1 MNEGSRL
8 EEGVRCGNLL
18 KLPIPVP
25 RSGPKKE
32 EIMRDS
38 ESRSRVTASAGSSST
53 AAVPAYTIDPVH
65 STVAFSVRHLMIT
78 DVHGEFTK
86 FKADVHFAPD
96 DLSECLVYA
105 LIQADSIHTG
115 NEKRDQHLRSADF
128 FDVENH
134 PRLVFRSRRFHRSD
148 EDGRLLIEG
157 DLTIRGETR
166 PVTFFVTGPTL
177 SVKDPWGNDRIGLV
191 ATTRINRHDFGIDW
205 NQKLEGG
212 GVMVGSEVKIT
223 LDLSLVSQ

>member
-1 MNEGSRL
+1 M
-8 EEGVRCGNLL
+8 
-18 KLPIPVP
+18 
-25 RSGPKKE
+25 
-32 EIMRDS
+32 S
-38 ESRSRVTASAGSSST
+38 ETGTRSRIAASAGSSS
-53 AAVPAYTIDPVH
+53 AANVPGYTIDPVH
-65 STVAFSVRHLMIT
+65 SSIAFSVRHLMIT

-86 FKADVHFAPD
+86 FKADVHFDPE
-96 DLSECLVYA
+96 DLSECSVYA

-134 PRLVFRSRRFHRSD
+134 PRLIFRSRRFHRSD
-148 EDGRLLIEG
+148 DGRLLIDG
-157 DLTIRGETR
+157 DLTIRGVTL
-166 PVTFFVTGPTL
+166 PVTFFVKGPTP

-191 ATTRINRHDFGIDW
+191 ATTRINRHDFGINW

-212 GVMVGSEVKIT
+212 GVMVGREVKIT

>member
-1 MNEGSRL
+1 M
-8 EEGVRCGNLL
+8 
-18 KLPIPVP
+18 
-25 RSGPKKE
+25 
-32 EIMRDS
+32 S
-38 ESRSRVTASAGSSST
+38 ESVSRSRVAASAGSSS
-53 AAVPAYTIDPVH
+53 AATIPAYTIDPVH

-86 FKADVHFAPD
+86 FKADVHFAPE
-96 DLSECLVYA
+96 DLSECSVYA
-105 LIQADSIHTG
+105 LIQADSINTR

-148 EDGRLLIEG
+148 EGQLLIEG

-166 PVTFFVTGPTL
+166 PVTFFVKGPTP

-212 GVMVGSEVKIT
+212 GVMVAGEVKIT
-223 LDLSLVSQ
+223 LDLSLVNQ